1 MPNISI
7 DKYLHRFLRVLKD
20 VNEQL
25 SITNAAIILEG
36 QNRVSEL
43 FPLKQDYPKKNFSDN
58 MIGKIY
64 EAYLKPFEYESW
76 GDFSQKEL
84 AIKKVLEVQKTSF
97 EDLLIN
103 MRVESLT
110 AQYHAKTFEKITN
123 INLELAEKFYKNSF
137 TDESLFDYEN
147 SILKM
152 EYAIRLFPE
161 NTIYFLRIAELF
173 HRRGDIFQC
182 IEYLEKI
189 TVNSY
194 DITFPVIVRHNIALA
209 LRGRAYRETNP
220 EIRGKLLWVA
230 KNELEDIY
238 QNQIGSNPTLNII
251 NLKFKV
257 GINYCHTLLDNHDFK
272 SAGGVYG
279 SLQRL
284 SQSVVQIDDE
294 LRLRLDMILC
304 ILESGKN
311 LEEGDK
317 LFEKLYDS
325 FTQNSSVSKNYEFL
339 SEITSCW
346 SAYYKNDTD
355 RQIVI
360 LEKSFRDEIWG
371 QRSDIE
377 YKNMLQISDLYAGE
391 KQYHNAIKYLEN
403 VLRYDYLDA
412 ELKKNIK
419 NNIRF
424 FNDMI
429 NESMKKVAIKPLGN

>member
-7 DKYLHRFLRVLKD
+7 DKYLHRFLRALKG
-20 VNEQL
+20 VNDQL
-25 SITNAAIILEG
+25 SITNPASILG
-36 QNRVSEL
+36 SVQRVSDF
-43 FPLKQDYPKKNFSDN
+43 FPKSIDYPVQNFSMDKIN
-58 MIGKIY
+58 RIY
-64 EAYLKPFEYESW
+64 EAYLKPFGYESW

-97 EDLLIN
+97 EELLIN

-110 AQYHAKTFEKITN
+110 AQYHAKTFEKNIN
-123 INLELAEKFYKNSF
+123 INLELAEKFYKSSF
-137 TDESLFDYEN
+137 TDESLYDYEN

-189 TVNSY
+189 IVNSY

-220 EIRGKLLWVA
+220 EIRKRLLLVA
-230 KNELEDIY
+230 MEELRDIY
-238 QNQIGSNPTLNII
+238 QNQISSNPTLNVV

-257 GINYCHTLLDNHDFK
+257 GINYCHSLLDNYDLK
-272 SAGGVYG
+272 SVGGVYG
-279 SLQRL
+279 SLQTI
-284 SQSVVQIDDE
+284 SQSVGQIDGE
-294 LRLRLDMILC
+294 LRLKLDLIHC
-304 ILESGKN
+304 ILKSNTN

-325 FTQNSSVSKNYEFL
+325 FTQNSNINKNYEFL

-346 SAYYKNDTD
+346 SAHYRNDTD
-355 RQIVI
+355 KQIEI

-377 YKNMLQISDLYAGE
+377 YKNMLRLAELYEHKKQYQNAIEYFKNVLSYHYLSDERKETIEKKIRFGE
-391 KQYHNAIKYLEN
+391 KRITQ
-403 VLRYDYLDA
+403 
-412 ELKKNIK
+412 
-419 NNIRF
+419 
-424 FNDMI
+424 
-429 NESMKKVAIKPLGN
+429 